1 MQRQIRG
8 LAWLVGCSSSTR
20 ALQST
25 PEGSMDSS
33 RDALKTGRKQLAQ
46 WGAANWLPLGF
57 AGEALLHAWGL
68 IHNSDKILYRYR

>member
-1 MQRQIRG
+1 MHRQIRG

-33 RDALKTGRKQLAQ
+33 RDALKTDRKQLAQ
-46 WGAANWLPLGF
+46 WGAASGLPLGF
-57 AGEALLHAWGL
+57 ANGERALCMHGA
-68 IHNSDKILYRYR
+68 